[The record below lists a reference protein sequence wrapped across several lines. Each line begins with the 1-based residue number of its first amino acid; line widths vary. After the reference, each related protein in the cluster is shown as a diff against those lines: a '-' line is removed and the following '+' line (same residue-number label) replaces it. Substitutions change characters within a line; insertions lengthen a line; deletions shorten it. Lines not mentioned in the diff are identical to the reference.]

1 MEQIFA
7 RTNRHAFHSNKLPI
21 KGYGVAAIGNQRGDT
36 ARLHVIKRVRLK
48 TARSQPNEMASL
60 PQAPNCF
67 KGTSRNGLRQRR
79 RKGAVV
85 IEEEILL
92 MHSYRFRS
100 EINFANSV

>member
-7 RTNRHAFHSNKLPI
+7 RPNRHTFHPNKLPI

-48 TARSQPNEMASL
+48 TARSQPNEMARL

-79 RKGAVV
+79 RKGAIV
-85 IEEEILL
+85 IEEEVFL
-92 MHSYRFRS
+92 MYSYRFRS
-100 EINFANSV
+100 KIKFANSV